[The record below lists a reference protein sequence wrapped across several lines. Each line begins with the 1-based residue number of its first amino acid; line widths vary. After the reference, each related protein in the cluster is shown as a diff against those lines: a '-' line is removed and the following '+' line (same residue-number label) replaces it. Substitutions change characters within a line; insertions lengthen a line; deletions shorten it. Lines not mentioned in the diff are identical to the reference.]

1 MICSLIKKY
10 IIYYFINVIMYLNY
24 IYITIGGSK
33 LRRIIMLVFL
43 LISLFAIIAYTMT
56 IESLVST
63 LGGISIDLNNAINK
77 LKSGLKF
84 KEMMV
89 LSAILLR
96 VFFSIYGIPLIVFL
110 ISFNG
115 LMQVRKKHLQ

>member
-1 MICSLIKKY
+1 MFIDKKY

-33 LRRIIMLVFL
+33 LRRLIMLVFL

-63 LGGISIDLNNAINK
+63 LGGISIDFLNNAINK
-77 LKSGLKF
+77 LISGLEF

>member
-1 MICSLIKKY
+1 
-10 IIYYFINVIMYLNY
+10 MYLNY

-33 LRRIIMLVFL
+33 LRRLIMLVFL

>member
-1 MICSLIKKY
+1 
-10 IIYYFINVIMYLNY
+10 MYLNY

-63 LGGISIDLNNAINK
+63 LGGISIDFLNNAINK
-77 LKSGLKF
+77 LISGLEF